1 MKISVVIATY
11 NGEKY
16 ICEQLDSILNQTYP
30 VFEILVKDDC
40 SIDHTIEVVKKYQ
53 KKYSNIRLIQNKK
66 NVGVW
71 TNFLEGFYL
80 ATGEFIAY
88 CDQDDIWLPNRI
100 ERMIPFMK
108 GRNMVYC
115 NSIVCDEDK
124 NILYSLRGKKQF
136 VTEIVSMFDL
146 QVWGHQMLFR
156 KDLLY
161 KEDLIYLYK
170 YISLDA
176 LLAIVAFQGD
186 DNNVYYLDE
195 NLVYWRRTGTSVT
208 GIYDAKPPIGIQAFL
223 NSLKFVF
230 AFMDKNKMGKTKLF
244 FKYILTLRGLSDN
257 SKKVATNMAK
267 ASFYDLIASSFIC
280 LSDCMN
286 KYNRITRKEKM
297 RILLK
302 PFITV
307 KIQFKY
313 IGK

>member
-1 MKISVVIATY
+1 MKVSVVIATY

-30 VFEILVKDDC
+30 VFEILIKDDC
-40 SIDHTIEVVKKYQ
+40 SIDHTISIVKRYQ
-53 KKYSNIRLIQNKK
+53 KKYPNIRLIENKK
-66 NVGVW
+66 NIGVW

-80 ATGEFIAY
+80 VTGEYIAY

-115 NSIVCDEDK
+115 NSSVCDEK
-124 NILYSLRGKKQF
+124 GNILYSLREKTQF

-195 NLVYWRRTGTSVT
+195 NLVYWRRSGTSVT
-208 GIYDAKPPIGIQAFL
+208 GIYDAKSPFGIQAFL
-223 NSLKFVF
+223 NSIKSMFIFVG
-230 AFMDKNKMGKTKLF
+230 KNKKSKTKLF
-244 FKYILTLRGLSDN
+244 FKYILTLRGLSDK
-257 SKKVATNMAK
+257 SKKVATNMVK
-267 ASFYDLIASSFIC
+267 ASFCDLIDSSFIC

-286 KYNRITRKEKM
+286 KYKKITCKEKV